1 MASSFKT
8 SSGLPDN
15 FEQDIEEF
23 WFGKNPNSEQAA
35 DRINAVIR
43 GRMVDLESGDVDEQH
58 TLYLSCGN
66 DWEVSKSGEAV
77 KNKSGKGQFN
87 KNSAFGRFIDGAVE
101 SGGDKLL
108 ELLES
113 RGEAYEAEVW
123 KNLRFRLERVQSSFT
138 RDGEKIEYSYVKP
151 VEYLGEIDDA
161 DEAPAKKPARG
172 KAAAKPADKPAA
184 AKPAAT
190 RGRAK
195 KAAEVDL
202 RTALVALAGEYEE
215 EDFDSFIADIYD
227 EDVFPRTA
235 ELEADEEVANAAL
248 DEDDIWAEAH

>member
-8 SSGLPDN
+8 TSGLPDN

-43 GRMVDLESGDVDEQH
+43 GRMVDLETGDEDEQH

-101 SGGDKLL
+101 SGGDALL
-108 ELLES
+108 ELLEA
-113 RGEAYEAEVW
+113 RGEAYEAETW
-123 KNLRFRLERVQSSFT
+123 KGLRFRLERTQSSFT
-138 RDGEKIEYSYVKP
+138 RDGEKIDYSYVKP
-151 VEYLGEIDDA
+151 VEYLGEIDA
-161 DEAPAKKPARG
+161 DEAPAKKPAARG
-172 KAAAKPADKPAA
+172 RAAAKPAAKTAV
-184 AKPAAT
+184 KPAAT

-215 EDFDSFIADIYD
+215 DDFDQFIADIYD
-227 EDVFPRTA
+227 EDVFPRAA